1 MGGDNADFVRIAFAF
16 GVTVAT
22 IAQTIGH
29 ISGCHINPAV
39 TFGLVFGRKI
49 GILKALLYIVF
60 QCLGALIGAGLLK
73 VRPLRVCFCCCL
85 FLLLCY

>member
-1 MGGDNADFVRIAFAF
+1 
-16 GVTVAT
+16 
-22 IAQTIGH
+22 
-29 ISGCHINPAV
+29 V

-73 VRPLRVCFCCCL
+73 VRILGAVIFGKMTFGIMTL
-85 FLLLCY
+85 GKMTLGIMTS